1 MCGAR
6 SACIESV
13 HKAQRESLH
22 FQHDSLDE
30 RLESDST
37 KRKKGCFRA
46 FPSGVGWLDGTRVVA
61 RGPWRGG
68 RRAVGL
74 GRFSPSANMGGGEMS
89 RAVCLRLLIG
99 RQCFDVQR
107 DSARAQAAGP
117 IVGEI
122 VKSHLV

>member
-1 MCGAR
+1 MTMSIEQAAINLAVASRR
-6 SACIESV
+6 SGFSTD
-13 HKAQRESLH
+13 RRR
-22 FQHDSLDE
+22 QHEEKE
-30 RLESDST
+30 R
-37 KRKKGCFRA
+37 KCFRA

-61 RGPWRGG
+61 GGPWRGG
-68 RRAVGL
+68 CRAVGL

-89 RAVCLRLLIG
+89 GAVCLRLLIG

>member
-1 MCGAR
+1 M
-6 SACIESV
+6 
-13 HKAQRESLH
+13 L
-22 FQHDSLDE
+22 
-30 RLESDST
+30 
-37 KRKKGCFRA
+37 
-46 FPSGVGWLDGTRVVA
+46 
-61 RGPWRGG
+61 
-68 RRAVGL
+68 
-74 GRFSPSANMGGGEMS
+74 

>member
-13 HKAQRESLH
+13 HKAPRESLH

-37 KRKKGCFRA
+37 ATAPRERKEMFPA

-61 RGPWRGG
+61 GGPWRGG

-74 GRFSPSANMGGGEMS
+74 GRCSPSANIGGGEMS
-89 RAVCLRLLIG
+89 RAVCLR
-99 RQCFDVQR
+99 
-107 DSARAQAAGP
+107 
-117 IVGEI
+117 
-122 VKSHLV
+122 